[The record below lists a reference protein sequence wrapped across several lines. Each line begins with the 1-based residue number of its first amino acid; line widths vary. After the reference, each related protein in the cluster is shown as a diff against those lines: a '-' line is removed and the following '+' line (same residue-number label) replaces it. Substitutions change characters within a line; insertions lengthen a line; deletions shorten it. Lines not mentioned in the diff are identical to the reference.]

1 MIYSLRGT
9 LLCADA
15 TSFVVECGGVGYRC
29 LAPLGTLSALPP
41 IGKEMFCYTFMNVRE
56 DAVELFGFST
66 EEELNCF
73 KLITSVSGVG
83 PKIGLAL
90 LSEFPPDKLMLYVA
104 SGDYKMLTAASG
116 VGAKLAQRMVLE
128 LKDKAG
134 NGLFGSSETIASVG
148 NAVSASNTGDA
159 VAALVSFGYSQSE
172 AALAV
177 GRLDPNLPTDEL
189 IKLALTSLSR
199 MV

>member
-9 LLCADA
+9 LLCSDP

-41 IGKEMFCYTFMNVRE
+41 IGKEMFCYTYMNVRE

-66 EEELNCF
+66 EEELSCF

-90 LSEFPPDKLMLYVA
+90 LSEYAPDKLMLYIA
-104 SGDYKMLTAASG
+104 SGDHKMLTRASG
-116 VGAKLAQRMVLE
+116 VGAKLAQRIVLE

-134 NGLFGSSETIASVG
+134 SGIVGSDDSFIAVG
-148 NAVSASNTGDA
+148 NAVSASNTSEA
-159 VAALVSFGYSQSE
+159 VSALVALGYSQSE
-172 AALAV
+172 AALCV
-177 GRLDPNLPTDEL
+177 GKLDPNLPVETL
-189 IKLALTSLSR
+189 IKQALSSLSR